1 MDTQY
6 RSLGN
11 VPHMTQ
17 VNWSFN
23 GRTNQGSI
31 KLLINGHHYYKGRG
45 NPGSASIDEYNN
57 CLIDSI
63 CQCLG
68 LECNRKLVR
77 QDLERNYGCASGRA
91 KVTEMSY
98 LDVEHHAQD
107 IIRSLCRHNTSGQ
120 QSECNIA
127 DFAPEFACCIMI
139 TVAFALKGEWA
150 VSNFIDVLLTRNSW
164 NNNSNSSRKYEN

>member
-1 MDTQY
+1 MDTQD
-6 RSLGN
+6 RSQGN

-23 GRTNQGSI
+23 GHTKQGSI
-31 KLLINGHHYYKGRG
+31 NLLINGHHYYKGRG
-45 NPGSASIDEYNN
+45 NPGSASSDEYNN

-63 CQCLG
+63 RQCLG

-107 IIRSLCRHNTSGQ
+107 IIRSLFRHNTSGQ

-127 DFAPEFACCIMI
+127 DFCVVALYANQEGTGSVVGQLTAPNHL
-139 TVAFALKGEWA
+139 V
-150 VSNFIDVLLTRNSW
+150 VLNTSDIHFDPCLRL
-164 NNNSNSSRKYEN
+164 

>member
-1 MDTQY
+1 MTE
-6 RSLGN
+6 
-11 VPHMTQ
+11 VPC
-17 VNWSFN
+17 SFD
-23 GRTNQGSI
+23 GRANQGST

-45 NPGSASIDEYNN
+45 NPGSARIGEYNN

-63 CQCLG
+63 RQCLG

-107 IIRSLCRHNTSGQ
+107 NTSGQ

-127 DFAPEFACCIMI
+127 DFCVVALYANQEGNGSVIGQLTAPNHL
-139 TVAFALKGEWA
+139 V
-150 VSNFIDVLLTRNSW
+150 VLNTSDIHFDPCLRL
-164 NNNSNSSRKYEN
+164 